1 MKRCS
6 NYLLDAF
13 IRQVR
18 RWGIALTGDQ
28 IALLE
33 HYGRLLEGYDL
44 ANVIGTRVYERIM
57 EDHVLDSLSCLL
69 VPSFDTARNM
79 VDIGTGGGLPGIP
92 LKIARPVLSAS
103 LVESTAKKTSFLK
116 YVALELGLEGVEILN
131 ARAENVG
138 KDPLH
143 RASYDVAT
151 TRAVSSLAAVAEYC
165 VPLVRVGGQVVA
177 MKGRITTQELK
188 EGTHA
193 AELLGARVA
202 KVLLVPLLA
211 EVRAE
216 ERCLVVLEKIR
227 ETPAR
232 YPRKP
237 GEARKH
243 PLGVGN

>member
-92 LKIARPVLSAS
+92 LKIARPVLSA
-103 LVESTAKKTSFLK
+103 
-116 YVALELGLEGVEILN
+116 
-131 ARAENVG
+131 
-138 KDPLH
+138 
-143 RASYDVAT
+143 
-151 TRAVSSLAAVAEYC
+151 
-165 VPLVRVGGQVVA
+165 
-177 MKGRITTQELK
+177 
-188 EGTHA
+188 
-193 AELLGARVA
+193 
-202 KVLLVPLLA
+202 
-211 EVRAE
+211 
-216 ERCLVVLEKIR
+216 
-227 ETPAR
+227 
-232 YPRKP
+232 
-237 GEARKH
+237 
-243 PLGVGN
+243 